1 MTTKLDKAMDK
12 FWPQLTYPLSFAD
25 ALGTLSKQQLT
36 SIRTN
41 LQISNLSSLNKQGLV
56 EKLAVKI
63 PEHLSEAVRCF
74 DQNRIKLIQKI
85 AKNDGIWDKP
95 QLELQQYEYFR
106 ERGLLFPGTVEGK
119 RVVLMPLELLET
131 MKEGNAVPDQPNV
144 SRSMEW
150 IRMTQGL
157 LYYYGTLT
165 VEQLISFVVSKGD
178 GAEASTEFMDVLID
192 ASHYYDQFEIHAD
205 DTISDTRVVDP
216 QAIMKERSLRHD
228 LDFCPF
234 TKQQLLKAGEP
245 EYVERNSHYMNLV
258 RYVLHRY
265 EIDRE
270 QADLMA
276 EEIVDAAKNGNSL
289 AEVIELAKEFIDIPN
304 EETMNAVTNLLVP
317 LMNSTKQWAIK
328 GYSPEELSAKRAS
341 ASMLLNHVPNQARQ
355 AEVIDLQSKKK
366 IGRNDPCPC
375 ESGKKFK
382 KCCG

>member
-74 DQNRIKLIQKI
+74 DQSRIKLIQKI

-119 RVVLMPLELLET
+119 RVVLMPLELLVK
-131 MKEGNAVPDQPNV
+131 MKEGNAVQDQQNV

-165 VEQLISFVVSKGD
+165 VEQLISFVVSEGD

-216 QAIMKERSLRHD
+216 HAIMKERTLRHD
-228 LDFCPF
+228 LDFYPF

>member
-1 MTTKLDKAMDK
+1 MTTKQDKALDK

-63 PEHLSEAVRCF
+63 PEHLSEAVRGF
-74 DQNRIKLIQKI
+74 DQNRIKLLQKI

-95 QLELQQYEYFR
+95 LLELKQYEYFR

-119 RVVLMPLELLET
+119 QVVLMPMELLET
-131 MKEGNAVPDQPNV
+131 LKEGNAVQDQPNV

-150 IRMTQGL
+150 IRITQGL

-165 VEQLISFVVSKGD
+165 VEQLKSFVVSEED
-178 GAEASTEFMDVLID
+178 GKEASTDFMNVVID
-192 ASHYYDQFEIHAD
+192 ASQYYGQFEIHAD
-205 DTISDTRVVDP
+205 DIISDSRVVDP

-276 EEIVDAAKNGNSL
+276 EEIVDATKNGSSL
-289 AEVIELAKEFIDIPN
+289 AGVIELAQEFIDMPN
-304 EETMNAVTNLLVP
+304 LETVNAVTNLLVP

-341 ASMLLNHVPNQARQ
+341 ASMLLNHVPNQVRQ